1 MATVITNLLSAIP
14 VFGQDL
20 VESTYVTE
28 LFSCLVYKGN
38 NFPVLATI
46 GTVSTQALKK
56 GRKLRFNDKK
66 EYLSIPYKF
75 IAFLVGLI
83 DGDGYIQITKTTKGY
98 IAIKLIICLSLED
111 ISSLE
116 YIYSVFKIGKLQI
129 YRDIK
134 NPICKLVISKT
145 DLQEVIFPLLIHH
158 NIYFLTES
166 RRAQFDLA
174 MLIIKND
181 LKLFNQISNYNKV
194 PTFFVLPKT
203 ASEYLS
209 LAFFKNWLVGFTNA
223 NKYQELQNFI
233 QEKPLNYKR
242 VKSELKNLFSDRKS
256 YYFLLKF
263 LRNKVESPTV
273 RKANYQR
280 KDIRKFSTNALSDIT
295 YSKPILAPKI
305 VKREIVVWGENL
317 CSTVGYGRYTKIV
330 KQMVKLPYY
339 QESVIIGIILSD
351 GHLFSSHENPSLEFK
366 QSFKNSLYVWFVFSI
381 LSHYC
386 NRVPYPVKSIRNG
399 KVHFALRMYT
409 RGLPCFNTYR
419 DLFYINKIKIIPE
432 DIYNLLTPVALAHL
446 IMGDGKGRKHGLN
459 ICLDSYNLKDII
471 RLMNVLIIKYN
482 LDCTLHYHTPTQ
494 PRIYIRQ
501 RSMDKLRS
509 IVKHYMIPSM
519 YYKIGIS

>member
-20 VESTYVTE
+20 VESTTE
-28 LFSCLVYKGN
+28 LCSCLVYKGN
-38 NFPVLATI
+38 SFPVLATI

-56 GRKLRFNDKK
+56 VRSNDKK

-83 DGDGYIQITKTTKGY
+83 DGDGYIQITKTTKGF

-116 YIYSVFKIGKLQI
+116 YIYSVLKIGKIQI

-194 PTFFVLPKT
+194 PTIFELPKT

-223 NKYQELQNFI
+223 EGSFCIKKNNDASFQLKQRIHLQLFEALKLLFKTKRSISIEKDKYSQFSVSSKTDIQTVLNFFSFSGLHPLIGLKNIQYFKWLKSLQNSI
-233 QEKPLNYKR
+233 RY
-242 VKSELKNLFSDRKS
+242 KNL
-256 YYFLLKF
+256 
-263 LRNKVESPTV
+263 
-273 RKANYQR
+273 
-280 KDIRKFSTNALSDIT
+280 
-295 YSKPILAPKI
+295 
-305 VKREIVVWGENL
+305 NL
-317 CSTVGYGRYTKIV
+317 
-330 KQMVKLPYY
+330 
-339 QESVIIGIILSD
+339 
-351 GHLFSSHENPSLEFK
+351 PSL
-366 QSFKNSLYVWFVFSI
+366 
-381 LSHYC
+381 
-386 NRVPYPVKSIRNG
+386 
-399 KVHFALRMYT
+399 T
-409 RGLPCFNTYR
+409 
-419 DLFYINKIKIIPE
+419 
-432 DIYNLLTPVALAHL
+432 
-446 IMGDGKGRKHGLN
+446 
-459 ICLDSYNLKDII
+459 
-471 RLMNVLIIKYN
+471 
-482 LDCTLHYHTPTQ
+482 
-494 PRIYIRQ
+494 
-501 RSMDKLRS
+501 
-509 IVKHYMIPSM
+509 
-519 YYKIGIS
+519 

>member
-20 VESTYVTE
+20 VESTYATE
-28 LFSCLVYKGN
+28 LCSCLVYKVN

-56 GRKLRFNDKK
+56 GRKLRCNDKK
-66 EYLSIPYKF
+66 EYLTIPYKF

-116 YIYSVFKIGKLQI
+116 YIYSVLKIGKLQI
-129 YRDIK
+129 YRDLK

-194 PTFFVLPKT
+194 PTIFELPKT

-223 NKYQELQNFI
+223 EGSFCIKQNNEACFQLKQIIHVQLFEAFKLLFKTNRNISIEMGKYAQFSVSSKTDIQTVIDFFSFSGLHPLIGLKYIQYLKWVTSLQNS
-233 QEKPLNYKR
+233 YR
-242 VKSELKNLFSDRKS
+242 YKNLNF
-256 YYFLLKF
+256 
-263 LRNKVESPTV
+263 
-273 RKANYQR
+273 
-280 KDIRKFSTNALSDIT
+280 
-295 YSKPILAPKI
+295 
-305 VKREIVVWGENL
+305 
-317 CSTVGYGRYTKIV
+317 
-330 KQMVKLPYY
+330 
-339 QESVIIGIILSD
+339 
-351 GHLFSSHENPSLEFK
+351 PS
-366 QSFKNSLYVWFVFSI
+366 
-381 LSHYC
+381 
-386 NRVPYPVKSIRNG
+386 
-399 KVHFALRMYT
+399 
-409 RGLPCFNTYR
+409 
-419 DLFYINKIKIIPE
+419 
-432 DIYNLLTPVALAHL
+432 
-446 IMGDGKGRKHGLN
+446 
-459 ICLDSYNLKDII
+459 
-471 RLMNVLIIKYN
+471 
-482 LDCTLHYHTPTQ
+482 
-494 PRIYIRQ
+494 
-501 RSMDKLRS
+501 
-509 IVKHYMIPSM
+509 
-519 YYKIGIS
+519 